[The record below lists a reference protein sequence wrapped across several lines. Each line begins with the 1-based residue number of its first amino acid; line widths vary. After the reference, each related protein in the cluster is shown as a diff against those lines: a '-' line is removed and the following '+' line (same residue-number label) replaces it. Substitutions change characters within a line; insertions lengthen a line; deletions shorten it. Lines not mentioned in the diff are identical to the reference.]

1 MHVKWNGRHIPKNP
15 FRVEVGRDL
24 DASQAYATEPG
35 LQPEGTQAGKYT
47 DFTVF
52 TKGAGEGQV
61 SVKVIDS
68 CDGEDVDNIIEPQE
82 DGQYFVEYQPVN
94 AEKHTIKVLLGRQPI
109 CKSPFHVMVSPPRIE
124 PIPSKVRVFG
134 AGKQIF

>member
-24 DASQAYATEPG
+24 DASQAYATGPG
-35 LQPEGTQAGKYT
+35 LQPEGIQAGKYT

-52 TKGAGEGQV
+52 TEGAGEGQV

-82 DGQYFVEYQPVN
+82 DEQYFVEYQPSVQSTVVN
-94 AEKHTIKVLLGRQPI
+94 GVLLTIKN
-109 CKSPFHVMVSPPRIE
+109 
-124 PIPSKVRVFG
+124 
-134 AGKQIF
+134 